1 MIKHNIEIPQTKF
14 YTLLVVYRIHL
25 TDNEMYRVYNIFKD
39 IFQYN
44 TTFTYID
51 EDTEL
56 LKFSVYPPKISPFAD
71 SIIIIVG
78 PLLSNLL

>member
-14 YTLLVVYRIHL
+14 YTLLIVYRIHL
-25 TDNEMYRVYNIFKD
+25 TDNEMYKVYNIFKD

-56 LKFSVYPPKISPFAD
+56 LKFSINCKYVIQQICYELGI
-71 SIIIIVG
+71 
-78 PLLSNLL
+78 L

>member
-25 TDNEMYRVYNIFKD
+25 TDNEMYKVYNMFKD

-56 LKFSVYPPKISPFAD
+56 LKFSINCKYVIQQICYELGI
-71 SIIIIVG
+71 
-78 PLLSNLL
+78 L

>member
-25 TDNEMYRVYNIFKD
+25 TDNEMYKVYNIFKD

-56 LKFSVYPPKISPFAD
+56 LKFLINCKYVIQQICYELGI
-71 SIIIIVG
+71 
-78 PLLSNLL
+78 L

>member
-25 TDNEMYRVYNIFKD
+25 TDNEMYKVYNIFKD
-39 IFQYN
+39 VFQYN

-56 LKFSVYPPKISPFAD
+56 LKFSINCKYVIQQICYELGI
-71 SIIIIVG
+71 
-78 PLLSNLL
+78 L

>member
-25 TDNEMYRVYNIFKD
+25 TDNEMYKVYNIFKD

-56 LKFSVYPPKISPFAD
+56 LKFSINCKYVIQQICYELGI
-71 SIIIIVG
+71 
-78 PLLSNLL
+78 L